1 MFEQS
6 TDNEASIGLKIP
18 NQLVSSCIDHICQCL
33 HATIGSL
40 TLVHGVNDDAL
51 DILAAQ
57 AELLLT
63 LIRSENERSSPDHV
77 LVLKTSGY
85 GLKVL
90 TGYRSSA
97 GVRKSMEDFLLLI
110 LCSVKATCKNSL
122 SGSVT
127 GNESVVDFAE
137 TSNSTLGILPVLCNC
152 IELNDHCALS
162 LTTID
167 LILKGFSAPSSWFPI
182 VQKHLQLQHIIQKL
196 QDKNSYGIVSII
208 LKFLLT
214 IAQIRHGAEMLINA
228 GFLASVR
235 VLLSD
240 LPDRMP
246 FSVIVSDGSFSNKLN
261 NTEKPQYIWGLSLA
275 VITAIIHSLGDN
287 STGVVDYVMACLL
300 VEKAPVISYYLSAPD
315 FPSDG
320 NEKKRARVVKTN
332 ISLSELRETEHTIML
347 ICVLARHRNSWTKD
361 MKVMESQ
368 LRERSIQFLG
378 FISRATQRHGESPE
392 KVAPL
397 LCHPMRKDEF
407 EWHRMP
413 SFIKSR
419 NGWFALS
426 CQTQFSDMIA
436 TEIYKV
442 AFLLL
447 KFLCQQA
454 ENVARRAEEVGFID
468 LAHFPELPM
477 PDILHGLQVNYSYL
491 SSKFHLV
498 RHLLS
503 VWKPNLSSLD
513 GNDHVWLY
521 LEISKSYFKLAFC
534 FKKHVMI

>member
-1 MFEQS
+1 MVTS
-6 TDNEASIGLKIP
+6 LSIL
-18 NQLVSSCIDHICQCL
+18 
-33 HATIGSL
+33 
-40 TLVHGVNDDAL
+40 
-51 DILAAQ
+51 
-57 AELLLT
+57 
-63 LIRSENERSSPDHV
+63 
-77 LVLKTSGY
+77 
-85 GLKVL
+85 
-90 TGYRSSA
+90 
-97 GVRKSMEDFLLLI
+97 
-110 LCSVKATCKNSL
+110 KAT
-122 SGSVT
+122 
-127 GNESVVDFAE
+127 
-137 TSNSTLGILPVLCNC
+137 
-152 IELNDHCALS
+152 
-162 LTTID
+162 
-167 LILKGFSAPSSWFPI
+167 
-182 VQKHLQLQHIIQKL
+182 
-196 QDKNSYGIVSII
+196 
-208 LKFLLT
+208 
-214 IAQIRHGAEMLINA
+214 
-228 GFLASVR
+228 
-235 VLLSD
+235 
-240 LPDRMP
+240 
-246 FSVIVSDGSFSNKLN
+246 
-261 NTEKPQYIWGLSLA
+261 
-275 VITAIIHSLGDN
+275 
-287 STGVVDYVMACLL
+287 
-300 VEKAPVISYYLSAPD
+300 EKAPVISYYLSAPD

-477 PDILHGLQVNYSYL
+477 PDILHGLQDQGIVIVTELCEANKMKQLTSEI
-491 SSKFHLV
+491 
-498 RHLLS
+498 RNACLL
-503 VWKPNLSSLD
+503 LMQITIMA
-513 GNDHVWLY
+513 LY
-521 LEISKSYFKLAFC
+521 LEFCVVQICGMRPVLGHIENFSKELRLLMRATEGHSFLKEPIQSLKQIVSFVYPDLLQTEALF
-534 FKKHVMI
+534 